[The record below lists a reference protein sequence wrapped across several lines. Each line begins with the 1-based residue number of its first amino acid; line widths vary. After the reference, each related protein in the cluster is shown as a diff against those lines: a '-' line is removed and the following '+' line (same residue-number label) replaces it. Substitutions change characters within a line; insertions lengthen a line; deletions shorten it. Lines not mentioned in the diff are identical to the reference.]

1 MSCQPL
7 STPAS
12 LPVHG
17 WRVLAAIP
25 EVRGERRRGE
35 AFVHHLGERK
45 AGRRED
51 PEVRGRGDKARRR
64 RRNKFVR
71 HQGGGG
77 GGREASCGNGDESWV
92 WSGHAWSGGR
102 LGCAA
107 GRGSRKRMQ
116 PPFPSPSTHYTSP
129 LFTPPPEPSPLRDMV
144 HPSTD
149 HGRQRRRPCSPRTH
163 LARMWGPVFSRG
175 PKT

>member
-25 EVRGERRRGE
+25 EVRGERRREE

-51 PEVRGRGDKARRR
+51 PEVRGREGDKAR
-64 RRNKFVR
+64 KAEEEEQV
-71 HQGGGG
+71 
-77 GGREASCGNGDESWV
+77 
-92 WSGHAWSGGR
+92 
-102 LGCAA
+102 
-107 GRGSRKRMQ
+107 
-116 PPFPSPSTHYTSP
+116 
-129 LFTPPPEPSPLRDMV
+129 
-144 HPSTD
+144 
-149 HGRQRRRPCSPRTH
+149 
-163 LARMWGPVFSRG
+163 
-175 PKT
+175 